1 MAIASL
7 QDITIQRGDRVT
19 LQASLEI
26 PEGKITG
33 IIGPNGSG
41 KSTLLHSIS
50 NLLKLSSGKVE
61 IKGHDVQTLK
71 RKELAKQVTLLK
83 QSELMPMDFLVQDI
97 VQFGRLPYQNNW
109 QKESSEGNQLIDWAM
124 EECRISHLADRQVD
138 TLSGGERQRVLI
150 AMALVQQTDILL
162 LDEPTTYL
170 DVAHQLD
177 LLHLL
182 QRLHKNHG
190 ISIVLVLHDLNQ
202 AMQYCDHLV
211 VMRKGAIYQTGEP
224 EHIVTSELLKDVF
237 QIQATISNE
246 SDKLWINPIGVYL

>member
-7 QDITIQRGDRVT
+7 QDLTIQRGNIVT
-19 LQASLEI
+19 LQASLDI

-50 NLLKLSSGKVE
+50 SLLKLSSGKVE
-61 IKGHDVQTLK
+61 VKGHDVKKLK
-71 RKELAKQVTLLK
+71 RNELAKQVTLLK
-83 QSELMPMDFLVQDI
+83 QSDPIPMDFIVQDI

-109 QKESSEGNQLIDWAM
+109 QRERDEDSRLVAWAM
-124 EECRISHLADRQVD
+124 EECRISHLADRQVE

-150 AMALVQQTDILL
+150 AMAIVQQTDILL

-182 QRLHKNHG
+182 QKLNREIG

-202 AMQYCDHLV
+202 AIQFSDFLV
-211 VMRKGAIYQTGEP
+211 VMQKGAIYQTGKPGE
-224 EHIVTSELLKDVF
+224 IMTSELLKDVF
-237 QIQATISNE
+237 QLQAAITNQA
-246 SDKLWINPIGVYL
+246 DKLWINPIGVYL